1 MRRPAHDSRPG
12 VGGRCVRHARRTWS
26 DVGRVSRG
34 PAGGLGRPRGVRH
47 DRGRG
52 EHPPGDVRAGVPD
65 RRRHGLRHRHTA
77 AARTRSR
84 TRPRCSTSG
93 WTSSRRWPTAAA
105 CSPTCTGRPARRS
118 PTVTSARLARCVD
131 QLGVLRRLHRRGA
144 ARRPAGRAQRADRRR
159 VRRPRRRA
167 RHLRRRRRDV
177 AALLRRRARAGPRRA
192 RARLL
197 HPVRE
202 LGRLPRRRPPRGGHR
217 RPELRPRP
225 RRLARDDRDRLRDRA
240 RRDRPVRDAHG
251 RPVGRRRRQRAAA
264 DLAQRRPRRVGEHG
278 RDRHR
283 HDQPDRL
290 LLRRG
295 RGAPGLGHPE
305 LDHAADHQRRRRRGL
320 HRGRGRVPAPPTT
333 SPTRAASTATRR
345 SRRGSTCR
353 TAPRARSRA
362 TTTRAGTTRSWAR
375 CRSATCRT
383 GRTCRRSGSATST
396 CGTCR
401 TCPTGRRSRGRAEYS
416 ARVSRF
422 AQVDVFTS
430 GPFSGNPVAVVLDA
444 EGLETEEMQR
454 FAHWTNLS
462 ETTFVLPSSSA
473 DYRVRIFTPVAELPF
488 AGHPTLG
495 TCHAWLE
502 AGGVA
507 RGDEIVQECGAGL
520 VPIRRTDGR
529 ARLRRPAADALRAGR
544 GCAGRARRVG
554 VADRARRDPRRGLG
568 GQRAGLGRGAAARR
582 VGRARAAA
590 RVRRPRRRGRGD
602 ARRRLAGA
610 AGVLPQGRLD
620 RRGPGDRQ
628 PQRVGGDVAAR
639 GRAVDTRPTSPA
651 RARRSAAPGACM

>member
-1 MRRPAHDSRPG
+1 MRGERGQTSAEYLGALLVVSVVLAAFATTEVGASIRLAMSVQVCRIGGGTGCGDRPSSVPDSLAHQTAVLDERLDELAPLAD
-12 VGGRCVRHARRTWS
+12 R
-26 DVGRVSRG
+26 
-34 PAGGLGRPRGVRH
+34 GGLFA
-47 DRGRG
+47 DL
-52 EHPPGDVRAGVPD
+52 
-65 RRRHGLRHRHTA
+65 HGQ
-77 AARTRSR
+77 ARTALANGDLNTARS
-84 TRPRCSTSG
+84 
-93 WTSSRRWPTAAA
+93 
-105 CSPTCTGRPARRS
+105 
-118 PTVTSARLARCVD
+118 LVD
-131 QLGVLRRLHRRGA
+131 QLGFYDGFIA
-144 ARRPAGRAQRADRRR
+144 
-159 VRRPRRRA
+159 
-167 RHLRRRRRDV
+167 
-177 AALLRRRARAGPRRA
+177 AGPRGGLLAELNVPTDGEFDDLVDARDISVDGGETSRRFFDVEPEPGRGVA

-202 LGRLPRRRPPRGGHR
+202 LGRLPRRRAPRGGHR

-278 RDRHR
+278 RNRRR

-305 LDHAADHQRRRRRGL
+305 LDHAAGHQRRRRRGL
-320 HRGRGRVPAPPTT
+320 HRGLGRVPGV
-333 SPTRAASTATRR
+333 RR
-345 SRRGSTCR
+345 LHQPGPRRPLPADPGVAVPAR

-401 TCPTGRRSRGRAEYS
+401 TCPTGRRCRGRAEYS

-473 DYRVRIFTPVAELPF
+473 DYRVRIFTPVGRAAVRRSPDARHLPRV
-488 AGHPTLG
+488 
-495 TCHAWLE
+495 
-502 AGGVA
+502 AGGGRRAA
-507 RGDEIVQECGAGL
+507 RGDG
-520 VPIRRTDGR
+520 
-529 ARLRRPAADALRAGR
+529 
-544 GCAGRARRVG
+544 
-554 VADRARRDPRRGLG
+554 
-568 GQRAGLGRGAAARR
+568 
-582 VGRARAAA
+582 
-590 RVRRPRRRGRGD
+590 
-602 ARRRLAGA
+602 
-610 AGVLPQGRLD
+610 
-620 RRGPGDRQ
+620 
-628 PQRVGGDVAAR
+628 
-639 GRAVDTRPTSPA
+639 SS
-651 RARRSAAPGACM
+651 RSAAPGSCRSGARRPGSRSPPRR